1 MNKPLLIL
9 ATLGL
14 STGIALAEE
23 PATTPTT
30 EPTTTTPPATESTP
44 APAAEQIPAPPPL
57 PIGRYQVIDASFSNT
72 PDAAEKQFKRPV
84 ILDTVTGT
92 IKVCDYIYKDIG
104 KQPDGRAYWSATP
117 TCWKF
122 VTGEPVKVP
131 KVK

>member
-1 MNKPLLIL
+1 MNQPLLIL

-14 STGIALAEE
+14 SASIALAAG
-23 PATTPTT
+23 PAPAPTPTLPT
-30 EPTTTTPPATESTP
+30 EPTP
-44 APAAEQIPAPPPL
+44 APATEQIPTPPPL

-72 PDAAEKQFKRPV
+72 PDASEKQFRRPV
-84 ILDTVTGT
+84 ILDTVTGS

-104 KQPDGRAYWSATP
+104 KQQDGRAYWSATP
-117 TCWKF
+117 QCWAF

>member
-9 ATLGL
+9 AALGL
-14 STGIALAEE
+14 TTGIALAEE
-23 PATTPTT
+23 PAPVSPPESTTTPT
-30 EPTTTTPPATESTP
+30 PTT
-44 APAAEQIPAPPPL
+44 AAEQIPASPPL

-72 PDAAEKQFKRPV
+72 PDAPDKQFKRPV

>member
-9 ATLGL
+9 AMLGL
-14 STGIALAEE
+14 TTGLAQAEE
-23 PATTPTT
+23 PAP
-30 EPTTTTPPATESTP
+30 PPAQATPPAP
-44 APAAEQIPAPPPL
+44 AQPPL
-57 PIGRYQVIDASFSNT
+57 PIGRYQVIDASFSNS
-72 PDAAEKQFKRPV
+72 PDATEKQFRRPV
-84 ILDTVTGT
+84 ILDTVTGN

-117 TCWKF
+117 TCWAF

>member
-14 STGIALAEE
+14 ATGAALAEE
-23 PATTPTT
+23 PAPSLA
-30 EPTTTTPPATESTP
+30 PPQTPP
-44 APAAEQIPAPPPL
+44 
-57 PIGRYQVIDASFSNT
+57 PIGRYQVIDASFSNS
-72 PDAAEKQFKRPV
+72 PDAPEKQFRRPV
-84 ILDTVTGT
+84 ILDTVTGS

-117 TCWKF
+117 TCWAF
-122 VTGEPVKVP
+122 VTGEPVKVL

>member
-1 MNKPLLIL
+1 MNQPLLIL

-14 STGIALAEE
+14 GASIALAET
-23 PATTPTT
+23 PAPASTPTS
-30 EPTTTTPPATESTP
+30 EPSP
-44 APAAEQIPAPPPL
+44 APAAEPASAPPPP

-72 PDAAEKQFKRPV
+72 PDAPEKQFKRPV

-104 KQPDGRAYWSATP
+104 KQPDGRPYWSATP
-117 TCWKF
+117 QCWAF